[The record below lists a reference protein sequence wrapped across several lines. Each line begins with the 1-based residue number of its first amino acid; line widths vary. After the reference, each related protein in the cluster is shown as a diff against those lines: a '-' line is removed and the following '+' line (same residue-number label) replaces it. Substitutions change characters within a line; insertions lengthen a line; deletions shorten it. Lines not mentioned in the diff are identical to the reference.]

1 MKVAL
6 LRVYKEE
13 RWYSIDVYADRL
25 AQGIRRLYPDIHI
38 VEVQLPAWSW
48 SDRRLP
54 LPYGRSASLRTLG
67 LYLSRWIR
75 YPLTLRLVQA
85 DIYHILD
92 NSYGHL
98 AFFLDPRRT
107 VVTYNGGTPKAWR
120 RWSREGPSMW
130 HFDLAFRGTLQAG
143 RIIAASEYTR
153 RELLS
158 EARYP
163 ADRVHVVH
171 HGVDE
176 RFLSHTANGRQQ
188 VRDQYMRPGDTALM
202 LHVGHCAAR
211 KNVETAL
218 RAVSRLRQR
227 GVAVRF
233 VQVGGVFAPDQQ
245 RLVEELEIG
254 ASVTQ
259 IPPYL
264 PDEQLL
270 ALYDAADVFI
280 FPSLYEGF
288 GIPLIEAMARGA
300 PVVCSDWTL
309 FREVCGDAALFA
321 DPRNPDAFADRIAN
335 VLSDPALARDLRQRG
350 RERAQ
355 HFSWERNAQQTVAVY
370 QKVLEDLA

>member
-13 RWYSIDVYADRL
+13 RWHSIDVYADRL
-25 AQGIRRLYPDIHI
+25 AQGLRRLYPDIHI

-48 SDRRLP
+48 SDWRLS
-54 LPYGRSASLRTLG
+54 LPFGRSASLHTLG

-85 DIYHILD
+85 DLYHILD

-107 VVTYNGGTPKAWR
+107 LVTSHGGAPKAWR
-120 RWSREGPSMW
+120 RWNPEGPSMW
-130 HFDLAFRGTLQAG
+130 LFDLAFRGALRAG
-143 RIIAASEYTR
+143 HIIIVSEYAR
-153 RELLS
+153 QELLS

-163 ADRVHVVH
+163 AEYIHVIH

-176 RFLSHTANGRQQ
+176 QFLSHTADGRQQ
-188 VRDQYMRPGDTALM
+188 VRDQYMRPGDTALV

-218 RAVSRLRQR
+218 RAVGRLRQR

-233 VQVGGVFAPDQQ
+233 VQVGGVFTPGQR
-245 RLVEELEIG
+245 RLVEELKIG
-254 ASVTQ
+254 AGVTQ
-259 IPPYL
+259 ISYIPNAQL
-264 PDEQLL
+264 P
-270 ALYDAADVFI
+270 ALYAAADVFI
-280 FPSLYEGF
+280 FPSFYEGF
-288 GIPLIEAMARGA
+288 GIPLIEAMACGA
-300 PVVCSDWTL
+300 PVVCSDSAL

-321 DPRNPDAFADRIAN
+321 DPRNPDAFAERIAN
-335 VLSDPALARDLRQRG
+335 VLSDPALARDLCQRG
-350 RERAQ
+350 RERA
-355 HFSWERNAQQTVAVY
+355 HCFTWERTVQQTVAVY
-370 QKVLEDLA
+370 QKMLEDLA

>member
-13 RWYSIDVYADRL
+13 RWHSIDVYADRL

-54 LPYGRSASLRTLG
+54 LPYGRSVSLRTLG

-75 YPLTLRLVQA
+75 YPLTLHLVQA
-85 DIYHILD
+85 DLYHILD

-98 AFFLDPRRT
+98 AFFLDPRRA
-107 VVTYNGGTPKAWR
+107 VVTSHGGTPKAWR
-120 RWSREGPSMW
+120 RWNPEGPSMW
-130 HFDLAFRGTLQAG
+130 LFDLAFRGALRAG
-143 RIIAASEYTR
+143 HIIIVSEYAR
-153 RELLS
+153 QELLS
-158 EARYP
+158 EACYP
-163 ADRVHVVH
+163 ADHVHVVH

-188 VRDQYMRPGDTALM
+188 VRNQYMRPGDTALV
-202 LHVGHCAAR
+202 LHVGHCVAR

-233 VQVGGVFAPDQQ
+233 VQVGGVFTRDQQ
-245 RLVEELEIG
+245 RLVEELEMS
-254 ASVTQ
+254 ACVTQ
-259 IPPYL
+259 ISYL
-264 PDEQLL
+264 PNAQLP
-270 ALYDAADVFI
+270 AVYAAADVFI

-288 GIPLIEAMARGA
+288 GIPLIEAMACGA
-300 PVVCSDWTL
+300 PVVCSDSAL

-321 DPRNPDAFADRIAN
+321 DPRNPDAFAENISN
-335 VLSDPALARDLRQRG
+335 VISNPALARDLRQRG
-350 RERAQ
+350 RERARS
-355 HFSWERNAQQTVAVY
+355 FNWERTVQQTVAVY